1 MWTLDDAKLSLRRYI
16 AQTIT
21 ALPVEPPAEARR
33 WTIRFSREGVR
44 DEERPA
50 GMIESG
56 EMIRSG
62 GGRVALQQGEV
73 VESVPITV
81 TLWPEVQEPR
91 EARRRADRLAQHL
104 YDLMRFGLDLS
115 HSVSGRPIAG
125 PERIPLWDWS
135 ETAVSGTAE
144 ERTGPVDPHD
154 LMWAESYSARAIQD
168 PDDPRRYAVVLE
180 VTLSWERP
188 GRVTDTDAP
197 VVTQMPAT
205 PLLLTGEENP

>member
-16 AQTIT
+16 ASTIEP
-21 ALPVEPPAEARR
+21 LPVTPPAPQKR
-33 WTIRFSREGVR
+33 WTIRLSREQVR

-56 EMIRSG
+56 DLIRSG
-62 GGRVALQQGEV
+62 GSRVALQQGEV
-73 VESVPITV
+73 MESVPLTV

-104 YDLMRFGLDLS
+104 YDLMRFGLEME
-115 HSVSGRPIAG
+115 HSVTGRPVAG
-125 PERIPLWDWS
+125 PERIPLWDYA

-144 ERTGPVDPHD
+144 ERTGPEDPHD
-154 LMWAESYSARAIQD
+154 LLWADSYSARAIQD
-168 PDDPRRYAVVLE
+168 PDDPRRYAVILE
-180 VTLSWERP
+180 VTVSWERA

-205 PLLLTGEENP
+205 SVLLTGEVNP